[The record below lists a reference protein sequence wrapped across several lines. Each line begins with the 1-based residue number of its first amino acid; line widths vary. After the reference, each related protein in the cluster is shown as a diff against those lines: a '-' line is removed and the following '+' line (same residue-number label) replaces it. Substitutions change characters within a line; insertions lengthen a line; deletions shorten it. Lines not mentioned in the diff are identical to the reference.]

1 MLLASPH
8 FCFRCHRRENRD
20 LAMRILDLFSGLER
34 GTWDNQSSANIS
46 LWRDLLHLL
55 LLWSSW
61 RALTCF
67 LLSANLLSAITEER
81 FWGSMEF
88 VSHGLETRDAWHCP
102 KKKKTFTMLW
112 SIVIMFCNK
121 LPLLLRSS
129 SALTC
134 FASSILFQWCC
145 QSGNHQENNLAK
157 FGHILDMKVGNKIK

>member
-102 KKKKTFTMLW
+102 QKKKKFTMLW
-112 SIVIMFCNK
+112 SIVMFCNK

-145 QSGNHQENNLAK
+145 QSGNHQENSLAK
-157 FGHILDMKVGNKIK
+157 FGYILDMKVGK